1 MTKRVSRSFV
11 ALTMLL
17 AVATGAVTL
26 WAQRSGGNAYAQ
38 GRNQSS
44 YSGNVRYDGKFV
56 FVRMSYAT
64 YGRQGAQWAH
74 DWPDGERNFMRLF
87 SAISNVN
94 AHVEETSIM
103 AFSDPE
109 LFKFPVAYLVE
120 PGFWQMSQSDV
131 ENLRAY
137 LLKGGFL
144 IVDDFPQISRGMGD
158 SWGNFEVQ
166 MSRVFPEARW
176 QEFTDTKH
184 PIFHSFFEI
193 ESLSIV
199 PMAYQ
204 LGDRPRFLALFEDN
218 DPNKRLLCIANYQQ
232 DLSEFWEYSGT
243 GRYLVSDNN
252 EAYKVGINQFV
263 YGITH

>member
-1 MTKRVSRSFV
+1 MTKPVRMGAAIAAIAIAAGVS
-11 ALTMLL
+11 
-17 AVATGAVTL
+17 L
-26 WAQRSGGNAYAQ
+26 WAQRPGNNNF
-38 GRNQSS
+38 RPQSS

-56 FVRMSYAT
+56 FVRMSYASNF
-64 YGRQGAQWAH
+64 RSQAPWAH
-74 DWPDGERNFMRLF
+74 DWPDGERNFMKLF
-87 SAISNVN
+87 TALSNVN
-94 AHVEETSIM
+94 AHVDQTSIM
-103 AFSDPE
+103 SFSDPE

-120 PGFWQMSQSDV
+120 PGFWQMAESDV
-131 ENLRAY
+131 TNLRAY
-137 LLKGGFL
+137 LQKGGFL
-144 IVDDFPQISRGMGD
+144 IVDDFPQFSRGMGD

-176 QEFTDTKH
+176 IEFTDVKH

-193 ESLSIV
+193 ESLSVV

-218 DPNKRLLCIANYQQ
+218 DPNKRMLVIANYMQ
-232 DLSEFWEYSGT
+232 DLSEFWEYSGR
-243 GRYLVSDNN
+243 GYYPVSDNN